1 MLRYL
6 SFGTFDIEI
15 KQEHVN
21 AEIYK
26 EAFIISLFSRT
37 ETIYDNYNPS
47 YFKDIPL
54 TTYM

>member
-1 MLRYL
+1 MYL